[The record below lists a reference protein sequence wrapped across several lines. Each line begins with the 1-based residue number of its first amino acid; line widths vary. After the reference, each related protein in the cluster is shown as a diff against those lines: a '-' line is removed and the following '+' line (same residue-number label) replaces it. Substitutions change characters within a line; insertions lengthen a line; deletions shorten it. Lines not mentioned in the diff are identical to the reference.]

1 MSDIEPFKD
10 KSTLK
15 YYHKKKI
22 ILRVFGMIF
31 ALAISVP
38 SLKSGFLVVKK

>member
-22 ILRVFGMIF
+22 ILGVFGMIF